1 MALEKSYEIVI
12 FDNDKKKFIKYL
24 PIHIKAE
31 NNDLHEKIIKFI
43 ESQNNN
49 KAAYNCN
56 DQFIFDGYGGF
67 IKQPNRVE
75 NVYKN
80 AVNTLKRKTTF
91 K

>member
-1 MALEKSYEIVI
+1 MTLQKSYEIVI
-12 FDNDKKKFIKYL
+12 FDNDKKKDIKYL
-24 PIHIKAE
+24 PIHIKSV
-31 NNDLHEKIIKFI
+31 NSDLHEKIIKFI
-43 ESQNNN
+43 ESEN
-49 KAAYNCN
+49 KDKTTY
-56 DQFIFDGYGGF
+56 IFDGYGSF

>member
-1 MALEKSYEIVI
+1 MTLQKSYEIVI
-12 FDNDKKKFIKYL
+12 FDNDKEKFIKYL

-43 ESQNNN
+43 ESEN
-49 KAAYNCN
+49 KDKTTRNSTRS
-56 DQFIFDGYGGF
+56 FIFNGYGSF